1 MHIALNSM
9 SLNAVVRTMLLGLAI
24 GAVLAFLPAFLGF
37 NVVVVGSGS
46 MDPTLKVGDVAV
58 FGPVDPAS
66 VEVGDVVTYQRA
78 GDLISHR
85 VISIKETDRGRY
97 LRLQGDANLHPDVRP
112 VLETAVVE
120 QLAFSIPMAGSAL
133 SAVGSVKGLGA
144 LFAAVN
150 VLLLLKLAGRRRQA
164 SAPALQA

>member
-1 MHIALNSM
+1 MHITLNPM
-9 SLNAVVRTMLLGLAI
+9 SLNAVVRTVLLGLAM

-46 MDPTLKVGDVAV
+46 MDPMLKVGDIAV
-58 FGPVDPAS
+58 FSPVDPTS
-66 VEVGDVVTYQRA
+66 VEVGDVVTYQRD

-85 VISIKETDRGRY
+85 VISTKETDMGRY
-97 LRLQGDANLHPDVRP
+97 LRLQGDANLYPDVRP

-120 QLAFSIPMAGSAL
+120 QLAFSVPMAGSAL
-133 SAVGSVKGLGA
+133 AAAGSVKGLGA
-144 LFAAVN
+144 LFAIVD
-150 VLLLLKLAGRRRQA
+150 VLLVLKLVSRRRRV

>member
-1 MHIALNSM
+1 MHIALNPM

-46 MDPTLKVGDVAV
+46 MDPTLKVGDIAV

-66 VEVGDVVTYQRA
+66 VEVGDVVTYQRD
-78 GDLISHR
+78 GDVISHR
-85 VISIKETDRGRY
+85 VVSTKETDMGRY
-97 LRLQGDANLHPDVRP
+97 LRLQGDANSYPDVRP

-120 QLAFSIPMAGSAL
+120 QLAFSIPMAGSVL
-133 SAVGSVKGLGA
+133 SAVGSAKGLGV
-144 LFAAVN
+144 LFAAVDA
-150 VLLLLKLAGRRRQA
+150 LLLLKLVSRRRRA
-164 SAPALQA
+164 SIPVLQA